1 MSKRVLII
9 DDDPSIRKLYA
20 RTIRAEDR
28 EVTAVASGA
37 EAMEI
42 LSQHGADLIL
52 LDLNMPGMNGA
63 AALEMIRE
71 AYRTIPIFII
81 TGFLDVFLER
91 LKVLRQAGIQF
102 EVLNKPVEK
111 EHLRAAVSSVLDG
124 PVEVPQA

>member
-28 EVTAVASGA
+28 EVTTVASGA

-52 LDLNMPGMNGA
+52 LDLNMPGMDGA
-63 AALEMIRE
+63 ATLKMIRE
-71 AYRTIPIFII
+71 AHRTIPIFII

-124 PVEVPQA
+124 PVELSQT